1 MLPSLINLDLNGLHV
16 TQLRSTRLANLKND
30 LMMLVLNSSEWY
42 RDYSVE
48 LAAYRAGRRKRPF
61 APPYPTER
69 IERIETMVDALIRES
84 VDSSYK
90 R

>member
-1 MLPSLINLDLNGLHV
+1 MLPSLINLHLNGLHV
-16 TQLRSTRLANLKND
+16 THLRSIHLANLKND

-42 RDYSVE
+42 RDYSAE
-48 LAAYRAGRRKRPF
+48 LAAHRDGRRKR
-61 APPYPTER
+61 PPYPTER

-84 VDSSYK
+84 VDPSYK

>member
-1 MLPSLINLDLNGLHV
+1 MLPPLINLDLNGLHV

-30 LMMLVLNSSEWY
+30 LMMLVLNNSEWY
-42 RDYSVE
+42 RDYAAE
-48 LAAYRAGRRKRPF
+48 LAAYRAGTRKR
-61 APPYPTER
+61 PPYPTER

-84 VDSSYK
+84 VDPSYK